1 MPFSDEQIKEKVIKH
16 EYQFESLTKSLS
28 KIVSELHEITT
39 AMRSVAV
46 ITEQIT
52 NMDNNL
58 KESFIRVHSKIDE
71 NVKDIKALKE
81 VQDHGECHSIT
92 KTNGD
97 IETLNRTVYGK
108 DGRGG
113 LLFDVEDIKKFM
125 YKSMGFFTL
134 LNLILGILVAYLT
147 KG

>member
-1 MPFSDEQIKEKVIKH
+1 MPFTDEQIKEKVIKH

-58 KESFIRVHSKIDE
+58 KESFIRVHNKIDE
-71 NVKDIKALKE
+71 NVRDIKALKE
-81 VQDHGECHSIT
+81 VHDHAISKT
-92 KTNGD
+92 KSE